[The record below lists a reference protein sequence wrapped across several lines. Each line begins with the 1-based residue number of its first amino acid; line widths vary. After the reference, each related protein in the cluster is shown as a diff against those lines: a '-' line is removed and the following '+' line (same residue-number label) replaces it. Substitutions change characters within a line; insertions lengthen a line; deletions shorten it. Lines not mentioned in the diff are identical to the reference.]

1 MLQRNLNTV
10 NAENESSS
18 SNEALDPR
26 VLSSVM
32 ISVKMSQV
40 SEEANLNQDPHARL
54 LDLMHSDGVKALM
67 DAALLLSQRQ
77 GIESHVALQ
86 QIVMSLKEI
95 DELWTKVLLKEGL
108 SHLSSQYH

>member
-1 MLQRNLNTV
+1 MLQKNL
-10 NAENESSS
+10 ASFSEENHEMSSPDS
-18 SNEALDPR
+18 LDPR

-40 SEEANLNQDPHARL
+40 QEDPNTNQDPHARL
-54 LDLMHSDGVKALM
+54 LELMHSDAVKALM

-77 GIESHVALQ
+77 GVVPHLALQ
-86 QIVMSLKEI
+86 QIVTNLKEI

-108 SHLSSQYH
+108 NHLSSQYH